1 MRPHLGKHADTL
13 SIPII
18 IQFLKYVFAAQ
29 LLYVIAL
36 AWIKL
41 AILAFYWR
49 LFSIKA
55 RWPVLITTGVVIAW
69 IISGVSLQCEIDP
82 LLLLTFEQSAALIF
96 TCKPVKAQWDLTV
109 TNAVCLDRRA
119 VYLGVSLV
127 NVVTDV
133 VLLALPIPYI
143 WNLHSPAFQ
152 RIVLVGIFSLGIFVS
167 IVSIVRLTIL
177 MGLNLGKAD
186 ITYQMSQV
194 FIWSLVEVSI
204 GLVCACLPSL
214 RPAVRLLGLGRLFP
228 SSSAMAQ
235 DAYVQQQTPQGSTRA
250 TDRSHTSKRNPFGF
264 MTSMGGTKCDEE
276 EEDSFQM
283 INQQSGKNSTA
294 VDAYR
299 VPSSG
304 SDDTTDRTPASSG
317 NMQPI
322 TIEREW
328 RVESR
333 TPEEREFRPGYNAM

>member
-1 MRPHLGKHADTL
+1 M
-13 SIPII
+13 
-18 IQFLKYVFAAQ
+18 
-29 LLYVIAL
+29 
-36 AWIKL
+36 
-41 AILAFYWR
+41 
-49 LFSIKA
+49 
-55 RWPVLITTGVVIAW
+55 
-69 IISGVSLQCEIDP
+69 
-82 LLLLTFEQSAALIF
+82 
-96 TCKPVKAQWDLTV
+96 
-109 TNAVCLDRRA
+109 
-119 VYLGVSLV
+119 SLV
-127 NVVTDV
+127 NVVTDI

-152 RIVLVGIFSLGIFVS
+152 RIVLIGIFSLGVFVS
-167 IVSIVRLTIL
+167 VVSIVRLTIL

-186 ITYQMSQV
+186 ITYSMAQV
-194 FIWSLVEVSI
+194 FIWSLVEVNI

-250 TDRSHTSKRNPFGF
+250 TDRSHASKRNPFGF
-264 MTSMGGTKCDEE
+264 MTSMGGTKCEEE

-283 INQQSGKNSTA
+283 ISHQNGKNSTA

-333 TPEEREFRPGYNAM
+333 TPEERELGPGYNAM